1 MKHPIQK
8 YIPSI
13 FGPLL
18 KAKTSVL
25 LTKELDEVQIGISLI
40 NMLSQ
45 AKTQTELR
53 SAIEN
58 YNEIVYIRLFIFS
71 LNLIANLIRLA
82 YFCYKRMC
90 TPKTLK
96 ERKVAQL
103 KAQMEI
109 WNEIAPLHLER
120 AQNQRELCEIN

>member
-13 FGPLL
+13 FGPVLI
-18 KAKTSVL
+18 AKTSVL
-25 LTKELDEVQIGISLI
+25 LTKELYEVQIGISLI

-58 YNEIVYIRLFIFS
+58 YDEIVYVSLFIFS
-71 LNLIANLIRLA
+71 LNLIATLIRLA
-82 YFCYKRMC
+82 YFIYKKTC
-90 TPKTLK
+90 TPETLK

-109 WNEIAPLHLER
+109 WNEIAPLHMER
-120 AQNQRELCEIN
+120 AQNQMELREIN